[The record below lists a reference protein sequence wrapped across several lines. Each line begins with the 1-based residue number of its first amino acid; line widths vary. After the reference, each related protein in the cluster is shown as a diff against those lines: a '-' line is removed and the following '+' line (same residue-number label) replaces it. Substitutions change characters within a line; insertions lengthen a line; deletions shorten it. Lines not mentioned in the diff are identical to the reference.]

1 VVHVCVDL
9 ERETYQISGTEA
21 RLGIPGQ
28 IPNVSQFVQASL
40 VPRIAILGGESSG
53 KTTLAKAL
61 ADALG
66 TVWVPEYGRT
76 LTERIGGT
84 DQLCYNDMLKIAEVQ
99 VDEERKIARQAK
111 GYLVC
116 DTTPLTT
123 MWYSKEL
130 FNSHVSP
137 RLRELSE
144 RPYSHYIL
152 CGNEIPFEQ
161 DGTRE
166 GPEFR
171 DRAWLWHGT
180 MLKHRG
186 LHPLYVGGTVE
197 QRVKQIVDY
206 LT

>member
-1 VVHVCVDL
+1 
-9 ERETYQISGTEA
+9 
-21 RLGIPGQ
+21 
-28 IPNVSQFVQASL
+28 
-40 VPRIAILGGESSG
+40 
-53 KTTLAKAL
+53 
-61 ADALG
+61 
-66 TVWVPEYGRT
+66 
-76 LTERIGGT
+76 
-84 DQLCYNDMLKIAEVQ
+84 MLKIAEVQ